1 MTCSLGMMAKLLV
14 VYNME
19 MYCSSLC
26 RWALEIIGE

>member
-19 MYCSSLC
+19 VYCNGL
-26 RWALEIIGE
+26 WACVDGL